1 MRCRTSLIGLLLA
14 LCLMLCPGWAYSDTS
29 SSIPNAQR
37 KAFAKYLETPGAER
51 VGSEQCAAC
60 HGDIAKNF
68 RRTTH
73 SQQDLQC
80 EDCHGNG
87 SLHAQSGDKTKIIA
101 SRWQKPEAA
110 SGICLSC
117 HADNE
122 HLANWSA
129 GAHVRNRVRCEDCH
143 KVHVAE
149 LKTASRREKNEACV
163 RCHHKQEAEGLL
175 PYHHPVREA
184 KMGCDDCHNPHGG
197 TGGKNLRASS
207 VNELCLQCHAEF
219 QGPFSFQHAPVA
231 ENCSKCHKAHG
242 SAQRNLLTVSQ
253 PMLCLQCH
261 SAHHNGSGFPLM
273 GRCTN
278 CHNAIHG
285 TDIPSSTG
293 GSLFMEK

>member
-1 MRCRTSLIGLLLA
+1 VRRDKN
-14 LCLMLCPGWAYSDTS
+14 YS
-29 SSIPNAQR
+29 
-37 KAFAKYLETPGAER
+37 KYLEIPGADK
-51 VGSEQCAAC
+51 VGSGQCAGC
-60 HGDIAKNF
+60 HDEIAKTF
-68 RRTTH
+68 RRTMH

-87 SLHAQSGDKTKIIA
+87 SLHVQSGGDKAKIIA
-101 SRWQKPEAA
+101 ARAQKPEAA
-110 SGICLSC
+110 NGVCLSC

-129 GAHVRNRVRCEDCH
+129 GAHFRNKLRCEDCH
-143 KVHVAE
+143 RVHGAE
-149 LKTASRREKNEACV
+149 VKAQNRREKNDACI
-163 RCHHKQEAEGLL
+163 RCHHKQEAEGML

-184 KMGCDDCHNPHGG
+184 KMVCDDCHNPHGSSSG
-197 TGGKNLRASS
+197 RNLRAAS
-207 VNELCLQCHAEF
+207 VNELCFQCHAEL
-219 QGPFSFQHAPVA
+219 QGPFSFQHAPVS
-231 ENCSKCHKAHG
+231 ESCTKCHKAHG

-261 SAHHNGSGFPLM
+261 SAHHNGTGYPLM

>member
-1 MRCRTSLIGLLLA
+1 MSRRACLLGIV
-14 LCLMLCPGWAYSDTS
+14 LMLLCALVQVQS
-29 SSIPNAQR
+29 SQAAVNPERRDKNYT
-37 KAFAKYLETPGAER
+37 KYLVVPGADR
-51 VGSEQCAAC
+51 IGSDRCTAC
-60 HGDIAKNF
+60 HDEIAKTF

-73 SQQDLQC
+73 WQQDLQC

-87 SLHAQSGDKTKIIA
+87 SLHAEGGDKSKIITVHA
-101 SRWQKPEAA
+101 QKPGAA
-110 SGICLSC
+110 SGVCLSC
-117 HADNE
+117 HSDNE

-129 GAHVRNRVRCEDCH
+129 GAHSRNKVRCEDCH
-143 KVHVAE
+143 RVHVAE
-149 LKTASRREKNEACV
+149 VKAASRREKNDACV
-163 RCHHKQEAEGLL
+163 RCHHKQEAESLL
-175 PYHHPVREA
+175 PYHHPLREA
-184 KMGCDDCHNPHGG
+184 KMVCNDCHNPHGG
-197 TGGKNLRASS
+197 VGGKNLRATN
-207 VNELCLQCHAEF
+207 VNELCFQCHAEF
-219 QGPFSFQHAPVA
+219 QGPFSFQHAPVS